1 MIFLRNN
8 IWRILPLVVAGAVW
22 TIGYIYT
29 HQLAFG
35 ICDSPYTDNGYLGC
49 TDSTFY
55 SVGEP
60 AIAYSQWLIAS
71 AVIMLF
77 ARLETLKRWSI
88 FAIVYLAATTVA
100 LAFTQVSAG
109 GIGFPER
116 LTVAHL
122 FGIVFLII
130 TVLWVVIHTIILR
143 RRERESRI

>member
-8 IWRILPLVVAGAVW
+8 IWRILPFGIAILIWA
-22 TIGYIYT
+22 IGYILRW
-29 HQLAFG
+29 HAWDVG
-35 ICDSPYTDNGYLGC
+35 ICESWAGHCAEVAQGAVGDPMLGYG
-49 TDSTFY
+49 
-55 SVGEP
+55 
-60 AIAYSQWLIAS
+60 QWLIAS

-88 FAIVYLAATTVA
+88 FAIVYLAATTVV

-143 RRERESRI
+143 RRERELRI